1 MRGGDKTRKSEFPR
15 FTQLGGSEE
24 KEVKARVRIQGSVA
38 GQYETRIAAINKSL
52 REQEREEEER
62 RKLIKAKE
70 RQKIVEKVD
79 KYRCELLRHEVTLLE
94 ERKNKEERDRLH
106 AIQENTERKRY
117 VQWQKQK
124 VFEY

>member
-1 MRGGDKTRKSEFPR
+1 MDSRAAGPTIRSVR
-15 FTQLGGSEE
+15 ARGSEVPWAQGE
-24 KEVKARVRIQGSVA
+24 KEVKARVRIQGALA

-79 KYRCELLRHEVTLLE
+79 KYRCDLLRHEVTLLE
-94 ERKNKEERDRLH
+94 EKKTRQEQERL
-106 AIQENTERKRY
+106 AAL
-117 VQWQKQK
+117 
-124 VFEY
+124 